1 MQEYRVF
8 ILDVEDTHFIQA
20 DIESWGVYNVLRLCD
35 VAEKTHTKL

>member
-20 DIESWGVYNVLRLCD
+20 DIESWGVYNGKRLCD